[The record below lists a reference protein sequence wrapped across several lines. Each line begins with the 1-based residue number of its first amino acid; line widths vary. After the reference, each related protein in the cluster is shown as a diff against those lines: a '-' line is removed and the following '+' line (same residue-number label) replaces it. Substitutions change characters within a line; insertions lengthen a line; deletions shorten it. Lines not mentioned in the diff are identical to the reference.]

1 MKKAFII
8 HENEDLIEPLRVN
21 LYDFHLPLNGEFCK
35 LY

>member
-8 HENEDLIEPLRVN
+8 HENEGWIEPLRVN
-21 LYDFHLPLNGEFCK
+21 LHDLHVPFNGEFCT